1 MIFLALA
8 SRLRVGLKGTFLSRI
23 FIRFSSVLP
32 ITKIRH
38 FRRALLSATRVR
50 TMLPKGFPFG
60 KRLHWRVSAGW
71 LTAADRLLMTLI
83 GYARVSTDEQHL
95 DLQRDA
101 LKAAGCGRVFEDEG
115 ISAVARVRPG
125 FTLALEMLCPGDV
138 FVVWKMDRAFR
149 SLRHALDVLED
160 FEKNGIEFRAL
171 TEQIDTTTPMGKCMY
186 QIRNAFAELERN
198 LISERTKAG
207 MAAARKRGKTFGRP
221 HKLTK
226 RQVKRAAEKLAADPE
241 LSIAALAKELK
252 VSPRTLRR
260 EIRSDT

>member
-1 MIFLALA
+1 MA
-8 SRLRVGLKGTFLSRI
+8 
-23 FIRFSSVLP
+23 
-32 ITKIRH
+32 
-38 FRRALLSATRVR
+38 
-50 TMLPKGFPFG
+50 
-60 KRLHWRVSAGW
+60 
-71 LTAADRLLMTLI
+71 LI
-83 GYARVSTDEQHL
+83 GYARVSTDEQNL

-101 LKAAGCGRVFEDEG
+101 LTAAGCVRIFEDEG
-115 ISAVARVRPG
+115 TSAVARVRPG
-125 FTLALEMLCPGDV
+125 FNLALEMLCRGDV

-149 SLRHALDVLED
+149 SLRHALDTLET

-226 RQVKRAAEKLAADPE
+226 RQVVKAAERLEANPNQ
-241 LSIAALAKELK
+241 SISMLAKELK
-252 VSPRTLRR
+252 VSSRTLKRAILVLR
-260 EIRSDT
+260 HS